1 MCLRAL
7 RFVLPA
13 VAVAIAAAPA
23 CGDPASSS
31 TISGPA
37 SSSTIRQSIPPDL
50 PASPKLPPLNLSDRQ
65 KARIQ
70 QVLTGQHNEVEFQLK
85 TTKSAKSFV
94 PAIGAS
100 IPKGLKP
107 QAFPRPLTTEIP
119 QTRPYAYLKLKDQ
132 ILIVDLMTHK
142 IVEMFPERS

>member
-1 MCLRAL
+1 
-7 RFVLPA
+7 VPA
-13 VAVAIAAAPA
+13 YA
-23 CGDPASSS
+23 
-31 TISGPA
+31 GPA
-37 SSSTIRQSIPPDL
+37 SSQSTIKQSVPPDL
-50 PASPKLPPLNLSDRQ
+50 PANPKLPPLKLSDEQ

-70 QVLTGQHNEVEFQLK
+70 QVLVGQHNEVEFHLK
-85 TTKSAKSFV
+85 TTKSAKSFE
-94 PAIGAS
+94 PAIGAT

-107 QAFPRPLTTEIP
+107 QAFPLPLITEIP